1 VLSLKQIKNVCSGSI
16 SSPSGMC
23 KYLEKDDLDPSK
35 HYCLKLIAEKKAI
48 IDKRVVEFLKESK
61 NKGKNP
67 HSQKVPLG
75 DNCSGYIKLK
85 NIVQGYDIL

>member
-1 VLSLKQIKNVCSGSI
+1 VLSLKQVKNVCSGSL

-35 HYCLKLIAEKKAI
+35 YYCLKLIAEKKAI
-48 IDKRVVEFLKESK
+48 IDKRVVEFLKDSK

-67 HSQKVPLG
+67 YLQKFPLG
-75 DNCSGYIKLK
+75 GNCSGYIKLK
-85 NIVQGYDIL
+85 NIAQ